1 MTTETHVLL
10 PTEIDREKHR
20 AALDVWNDCM
30 MNAETL
36 EMTWPKLV
44 KAIAAIDV
52 THTSQPNTGTPPIT
66 FEQWCKSYHLAENT
80 VSRAAWRDARASVV
94 WERQSPEDSNRFD
107 PASGVPDPISNSY
120 QGPHDDSPYVPSWC
134 YENAAPLMCS
144 CGHHHGYHNDAG
156 CNQCA
161 CKAFFEE
168 PTINR
173 SVATTTL
180 DKPEKN
186 TGSPSRQQ
194 IGADNGGI
202 ASAPLIP
209 SCEHEWARRRDG
221 RRCHKCEKV
230 ELGAPPPQTPAET
243 PLADRLMDWSL
254 NPGITDPLLVK
265 ELREAS
271 VSLSI
276 FPPDPRNAERYRWIR
291 LASVDPA
298 ISEAFVNVCESEP
311 ETPELFDAA
320 IDKAMRATTA

>member
-1 MTTETHVLL
+1 MNPLPKDMTTETHVLV

-36 EMTWPKLV
+36 EMTWPRLV
-44 KAIAAIDV
+44 KAFAAIGV
-52 THTSQPNTGTPPIT
+52 THTSQP
-66 FEQWCKSYHLAENT
+66 
-80 VSRAAWRDARASVV
+80 D
-94 WERQSPEDSNRFD
+94 
-107 PASGVPDPISNSY
+107 
-120 QGPHDDSPYVPSWC
+120 
-134 YENAAPLMCS
+134 
-144 CGHHHGYHNDAG
+144 
-156 CNQCA
+156 
-161 CKAFFEE
+161 
-168 PTINR
+168 
-173 SVATTTL
+173 
-180 DKPEKN
+180 